1 MKAQILISPDRLSD
15 FVATVYASAGVPEQ
29 DARLMADSLVQADL
43 WGHQSHGVL
52 RLSWYLERLR
62 NRVMRAV
69 TEPKFLVDA
78 GAVAVIDGDDG
89 VGQVLAAHAMQD
101 AIRRAKVHG
110 VGTVSIRNSN
120 HFGTAMYFTRMA
132 TCEGCIAFMTSN
144 GGPAMAP
151 WGGHKKKIIGTN
163 PWSIAAPAGSHDP
176 MILDMASTGVAR
188 GKIYLAKQKH
198 EPIPLGW
205 ALNANGEPTTD
216 PVEAIAGV
224 ILPMANHKGY
234 VISVMMDVLSGVL
247 SGSQFLDGVH
257 GPYHPDKKSGVG
269 HFITVYNIKS
279 FMPLTEFNTRMDT
292 YIQELKSVP
301 LAKGFDEIF
310 YPGELEARRDLQN
323 RRDGLLLPGDTLD
336 DLKRIARSTGMEGR
350 LPF

>member
-1 MKAQILISPDRLSD
+1 MTAETRISPDRLSD
-15 FVATVYASAGVPEQ
+15 FARAVYASVGVPEQ
-29 DARLMADSLVQADL
+29 DASIMAESLIQADL

-62 NRVMRAV
+62 NGVMHAV

-78 GAVAVIDGDDG
+78 GALAVIDGQDG
-89 VGQVLAAHAMQD
+89 VGQVLASLAMRD
-101 AIRRAKVHG
+101 AVKRAKKHG
-110 VGTVSIRNSN
+110 IGTVSVRNSN
-120 HFGTAMYFTRMA
+120 HFGTVMYFTRMA
-132 TCEGCIAFMTSN
+132 AQEGCIAFMTSN

-151 WGGHKKKIIGTN
+151 WGGYKQKMIGTN
-163 PWSIAAPAGSHDP
+163 PWSIAVPAGSHDP
-176 MILDMASTGVAR
+176 MILDLASTGVAR

-205 ALNANGEPTTD
+205 ALNTEGEPTSD
-216 PVEAIAGV
+216 PAEAIAGI

-234 VISVMMDVLSGVL
+234 GISVMMDVLSGVL

-257 GPYHPDKKSGVG
+257 GPYHPDRKSGVG
-269 HFITVYNIKS
+269 HFITVYNIEA
-279 FMPLTEFNTRMDT
+279 FMPLSEFNTRMET
-292 YIQELKSVP
+292 YIHKLKSAP

-310 YPGELEARRDLQN
+310 YPGELEAQRDRQN
-323 RRDGLLLPGDTLD
+323 RQQGLLFPDDTLN
-336 DLKRIARSTGMEGR
+336 DLKRIAYSTGMEER